1 MCVGTHACGEIL
13 PYSKDDTVGQNHRK
27 GENMITLRL
36 RRLSLVSIL
45 VCLAIG
51 SAGIAAAD
59 SEDNVTGRLTGFQ
72 QVPSI
77 LTNGTGT
84 FSATLSPSSL
94 TFTLKYSNLTGSAIG
109 AHIHFAQRG
118 VNGAIFVFFCGGGG
132 KPACPAGT

>member
-1 MCVGTHACGEIL
+1 MPAARFSHIVRTIA
-13 PYSKDDTVGQNHRK
+13 VGQNHSREK
-27 GENMITLRL
+27 KMITL

-45 VCLAIG
+45 TGLAIG

-59 SEDNVTGRLTGFQ
+59 SEDTFTGRLTGFQ

-77 LTNGTGT
+77 LTTGTGT
-84 FSATLSPSSL
+84 FSATLGPSSL

-132 KPACPAGT
+132 KPAC